1 MFVRVNET
9 THNLRIYCKMFFKK
23 MAKIR
28 DFHFVHFAP
37 GQKTSPF
44 IKKKAK
50 KVENQVQI

>member
-1 MFVRVNET
+1 
-9 THNLRIYCKMFFKK
+9 MFFKK